1 MIWQQGELNIRRKR
15 YVYVETEKQGVID
28 IERSRELSKYH
39 YENNKQLIM
48 NYIYIFTNILYPCI
62 RLYNILVMLKS
73 FLNNGMSYSIFALKL
88 ETNNA

>member
-48 NYIYIFTNILYPCI
+48 NYMYIYIYLLIYCI
-62 RLYNILVMLKS
+62 HALGFI
-73 FLNNGMSYSIFALKL
+73 IF
-88 ETNNA
+88 